1 MEPSLLRSIWPVF
14 SAETREQLQSIGAHL
29 LGLEQSPEDP
39 EQLTE
44 LKRTVH
50 SVKGSA
56 ASLGLADIERLVHG
70 IEDGLAGCRP
80 GQPLPSE
87 LVASTLRGLAAIE
100 RALDQ
105 GDAGQEPT
113 IEALDALLASLG
125 RQEAP
130 AAVVQKKAS
139 PSVSP
144 LRQEGLVLLEQL
156 EPALGR
162 LCSPVLEDRP
172 AAVREAVGL
181 AEQLRAAAEAAGAS
195 TVAALARAVAA
206 GFERMAQPG
215 VAASQAASD
224 IAGALV
230 ELRPAL
236 EAVAVEASGPA
247 PAPAPAP
254 APPEEP
260 APAPAPAPARA
271 AGEGEGA
278 EAAAPAAEPLAT
290 VRSEAGR
297 ATGMDRA
304 VRVSVRTLESLA
316 FQVEQLMAGRAQQ
329 VRRAES
335 QSHLLE
341 QTQQALLQLE
351 RAASQLALSGA
362 GGGALETLRAGATL
376 VRSVQRQL
384 LELAKESRREGE
396 QLALVA
402 QVVREDLRD
411 LRMVPASQMLEPLRA
426 AVRSLCARL
435 GKDVELVLEGGE
447 VRIDRRI
454 VDALKDPLLHLV
466 RNALDHGIESAE
478 KRRQRGKPARG
489 RLEVRVEPR
498 GPRLAVVVEDDGEG
512 LSPQRVRATAVRRG
526 LLTEAEAAKLTDMQ
540 AARLVFQPGFSTRE
554 EVTSTSGRG
563 VGLDVVLETATRLQ
577 GAVDLAYTPDR
588 GTRFTIDL
596 PLMLAAALGLLIR
609 VGTSTVA
616 IASDAVNRV
625 MRLAP
630 DDVGTVAGR
639 VMARLGEQHV
649 PFHSLAEA
657 IGLPR
662 LPLALESGRKQT
674 AMVLALGG
682 ERAVFAI
689 DEVMGQQ
696 QIIIRS
702 LGRHLQEVKHLAGAA
717 VLDDGRLVPV
727 LNASELLR
735 AAATP
740 LVRGAAA
747 EVRRPRILVADDA
760 LTTRFAMKSLLEIAG
775 YQVVTAADGEEA
787 FALLERTPCQLVV
800 SDWQMPRLDG
810 IGLTRRIRAHPTL
823 AHTPVI
829 LCTSLDRPEERAA
842 GLEAGADGY
851 LVKREVERGKLLD
864 LVRQLLPASRA

>member
-29 LGLEQSPEDP
+29 LGLEQRPEDQ

-56 ASLGLADIERLVHG
+56 ASLGLGDIERLVHA
-70 IEDGLAGCRP
+70 IEDGLASCRP

-87 LVASTLRGLAAIE
+87 LVATTLRGLSAIE
-100 RALDQ
+100 RALDL
-105 GDAGQEPT
+105 GDAGQQPSV
-113 IEALDALLASLG
+113 EALEALLASLG
-125 RQEAP
+125 HQEA
-130 AAVVQKKAS
+130 AAVVHKQAS
-139 PSVSP
+139 ASGSP

-181 AEQLRAAAEAAGAS
+181 AERLRAAAEVAGAS
-195 TVAALARAVAA
+195 TLAALARAAAA
-206 GFERMAQPG
+206 GFERMVEPG
-215 VAASQAASD
+215 VGASQAASE

-236 EAVAVEASGPA
+236 EAAAAEAKARAEA
-247 PAPAPAP
+247 PAPAPV
-254 APPEEP
+254 
-260 APAPAPAPARA
+260 PAPAPARV

-278 EAAAPAAEPLAT
+278 EAAAPAAEPLAM

-297 ATGMDRA
+297 TTGMDRA

-316 FQVEQLMAGRAQQ
+316 FQVEQLVAGRAQQ

-335 QSHLLE
+335 QGHLLE

-362 GGGALETLRAGATL
+362 GGGALETLRTGANM

-384 LELAKESRREGE
+384 LELSKESRREGE

-411 LRMVPASQMLEPLRA
+411 LRMVPAAQMLESLRA
-426 AVRSLCARL
+426 TVRSLCARL
-435 GKDVELVLEGGE
+435 GKDVELVVEGGE

-466 RNALDHGIESAE
+466 RNALDHGIEPAE
-478 KRRQRGKPARG
+478 RRRARGKPARG

-498 GPRLAVVVEDDGEG
+498 GPRLAVVVADDGEG

-526 LLTEAEAAKLTDMQ
+526 LLTEAEAAKLTDIQ

-577 GAVDLAYTPDR
+577 GAVDLAYELER

-625 MRLAP
+625 MRLEP

-639 VMARLGEQHV
+639 VMARLGGQHV

-662 LPLALESGRKQT
+662 LPLALDSGRKQT

-689 DEVMGQQ
+689 DEVLGQQ
-696 QIIIRS
+696 QIVIRS

-760 LTTRFAMKSLLEIAG
+760 LTTRFAMKSILEIAG

-787 FALLERTPCQLVV
+787 LALLERTPCQLVV

-823 AHTPVI
+823 AHTPII

-851 LVKREVERGKLLD
+851 LIKREVERGKLLD
-864 LVRQLLPASRA
+864 LVRQLLPASRS